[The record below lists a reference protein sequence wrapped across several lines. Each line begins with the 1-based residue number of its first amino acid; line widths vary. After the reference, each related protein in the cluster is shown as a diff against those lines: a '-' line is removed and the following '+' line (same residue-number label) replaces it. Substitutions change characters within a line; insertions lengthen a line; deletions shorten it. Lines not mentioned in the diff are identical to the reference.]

1 MEEGGGFKS
10 LSKISVESFSQQS
23 KTATYNMAIERI
35 LYQMD
40 GTSRSCSVLMR

>member
-23 KTATYNMAIERI
+23 KQQRIIWPERG
-35 LYQMD
+35 YYTKWM
-40 GTSRSCSVLMR
+40 VLRGLVAF